1 MSYPPPPAPPRYLWL
16 PAPHA
21 HRIRT
26 TCRRVALL
34 LIAACVA
41 LIPLLALFGGRL
53 PPVYPALG
61 VFSWSL
67 VGGSVVMVVL
77 AGAFLLTARRH
88 VSTEHLDL
96 RKVGELR
103 SGIVVAWTSSLF
115 MTMFAFVG
123 LALGM
128 SLRITSAPLGSDGHT
143 TSWPAVWTLMLL
155 LAMPLVLTTIAL
167 VTGRRLLGLPVGR
180 PR

>member
-1 MSYPPPPAPPRYLWL
+1 VSYPPPPLPPQYLWI

-34 LIAACVA
+34 LITACLV
-41 LIPLLALFGGRL
+41 LIPLLALFGGQL

-61 VFSWSL
+61 VFSWAL
-67 VGGSVVMVVL
+67 VGSSMVMVVL
-77 AGAFLLTARRH
+77 AGAFLFAACRH
-88 VSTEHLDL
+88 VSAEHLDL
-96 RKVGELR
+96 QKVGDLR

-123 LALGM
+123 LSLGV
-128 SLRITSAPLGSDGHT
+128 SSAPLSSDPRSI
-143 TSWPAVWTLMLL
+143 SWPGVWTLMLL
-155 LAMPLVLTTIAL
+155 LAMPLVLTSIAL
-167 VTGRRLLGLPVGR
+167 VTGRRLLCLPVGR
-180 PR
+180 LR